1 MIAPMTTTPEPPL
14 PASVESP
21 GAATHA
27 DALRVLA
34 AWQAPSASQD
44 TLRRDYLEFL
54 AAHPDATRRSNRHGH
69 LTGSA
74 LVVDPSREAVL
85 LTLHPL
91 VGRWLQ
97 LGGHIEDDDASL
109 CDGAQREA
117 VEEGGIAGIVID
129 PDPMR
134 LDRHRVRCRDG
145 LGGMTELH
153 HLDVQFLALAPDGA
167 VERMSSESLE
177 LRWWPWSSLPEP
189 TDASVRALVAS
200 ARTRLGA

>member
-1 MIAPMTTTPEPPL
+1 MTARSRAPG
-14 PASVESP
+14 
-21 GAATHA
+21 GAAHS

-34 AWQAPSASQD
+34 RWQPPSASQEA
-44 TLRRDYLEFL
+44 LRRDYLEFL
-54 AAHPDATRRSNRHGH
+54 DAHPDATRRSHRHGH

-109 CDGAQREA
+109 RDAARREA
-117 VEEGGIAGIVID
+117 VEEGGITDISVD

-145 LGGMTELH
+145 RGGMTELH

-177 LRWWPWSSLPEP
+177 LRWWPWASLPEG